1 MPSPILLTPRLIALT
16 TVVVLSL
23 QPSLT
28 RAEQAEAQQQPQEE
42 ERITL
47 VQTVRR
53 LLGLSRRVAVGG
65 SRSGGA
71 GSICLITPELT
82 QVDGQVQARV
92 TVPSP
97 VIVTAGPLN
106 ELSVLRDGRV
116 IYRKLASSSKAIVTP
131 FSWPLPPL
139 QGGEQL
145 TLKLRPRGAAGGS
158 AARIPLMVAS
168 ADVLRR
174 NEALLRRE
182 QASEGQGTDAGV
194 LAAGMSPALQAQL
207 VFAAAIGAGPGES
220 QADNTEIAR
229 MIREQACNE

>member
-207 VFAAAIGAGPGES
+207 VFAATIGAGPGES

>member
-1 MPSPILLTPRLIALT
+1 MSSPILLTPRLVALT

-28 RAEQAEAQQQPQEE
+28 RAEQLEAQQQPQEE

-47 VQTVRR
+47 VQAVRNF
-53 LLGLSRRVAVGG
+53 LGISRRVAVGG

-82 QVDGQVQARV
+82 EVDGQLQARV

-97 VIVTAGPLN
+97 VIVTSGPLN
-106 ELSVLRDGRV
+106 ELSVMRDGRV
-116 IYRKLASSSKAIVTP
+116 IDRKLASSSEAIVTP

-158 AARIPLMVAS
+158 AARIPLVVAS

-174 NEALLRRE
+174 NEDLLERHQE
-182 QASEGQGTDAGV
+182 SGGGGTNAGGLV
-194 LAAGMSPALQAQL
+194 AGMSQALQAQV
-207 VFAAAIGAGPGES
+207 VFAATIGAGPGES
-220 QADNTEIAR
+220 QADNTKIAR
-229 MIREQACNE
+229 MIREQACKE

>member
-1 MPSPILLTPRLIALT
+1 MSSPILLTPRLVALT

-47 VQTVRR
+47 VQAVRNF
-53 LLGLSRRVAVGG
+53 LGLSRRVAVGG

-82 QVDGQVQARV
+82 EVDGQLQARV

-116 IYRKLASSSKAIVTP
+116 IYRKLASSSEAIVTP

-158 AARIPLMVAS
+158 AARIPLVVAS

-174 NEALLRRE
+174 NEALLERE
-182 QASEGQGTDAGV
+182 QESGDQGMDAGV
-194 LAAGMSPALQAQL
+194 LAAGMSPALQEQL
-207 VFAAAIGAGPGES
+207 VFAATTGADPGES
-220 QADNTEIAR
+220 QADNTKIAR
-229 MIREQACNE
+229 MIREQACKR

>member
-1 MPSPILLTPRLIALT
+1 MAYSIVLNPRLVALT

-28 RAEQAEAQQQPQEE
+28 RAEQAESQQQPQEE
-42 ERITL
+42 EHITP
-47 VQTVRR
+47 VQAVRR
-53 LLGLSRRVAVGG
+53 ILGLSRRVSVGG

-82 QVDGQVQARV
+82 EVDGQVQARV

-106 ELSVLRDGRV
+106 ELSVQRDGRV
-116 IYRKLASSSKAIVTP
+116 IYRKLASSSEAIVTP
-131 FSWPLPPL
+131 FPWPLPPL

-158 AARIPLMVAS
+158 AARIPLVVAL

-174 NEALLRRE
+174 NAALLERE
-182 QASEGQGTDAGV
+182 QESGGRGTNAGG
-194 LAAGMSPALQAQL
+194 LAAGMSPAVLAQR
-207 VFAAAIGAGPGES
+207 VFAESSGNAPVEVRAANS
-220 QADNTEIAR
+220 EIAR
-229 MIREQACNE
+229 MIREHSCKE

>member
-82 QVDGQVQARV
+82 KVDGQLQARV

-207 VFAAAIGAGPGES
+207 VFAATIGAGPGES

>member
-82 QVDGQVQARV
+82 KVDGQLQARV

-116 IYRKLASSSKAIVTP
+116 IYRKLASSSEAIVTP

-207 VFAAAIGAGPGES
+207 VFAATIGAGPGES